1 MPTAREGAIVAPQR
15 ATSLAAWDT
24 GTAMDLAYLAEWA
37 NLLIRWL
44 HLVAGIAWIGTSFYF
59 IGLDNQL
66 DPPRDGNPRVTGEQ
80 WSIHGG
86 GFYHKQKYAVAPER
100 LPEKLHW
107 FKWEA
112 YWTWISGFSLF
123 VLIYWGSA
131 STYLVDPQVLDMAPW
146 VAVLVSAAM
155 LAGGWVVYDLICRST
170 WAEDET
176 KLSIAMV
183 GLLVVAAFVAC
194 HLFSGR
200 GAFLQVGA
208 MTGTI
213 MVANVAMVIMP
224 GQKKM
229 VAAMQAGQEPDPKYG
244 RWGKQRSVHNTYLT
258 LPVLFLM
265 ISPHYPMTWSHPFN
279 WVILLAVAL
288 AGALVRQYFVS
299 RQFGRNP
306 IILPAAATA
315 VVVGLM
321 VVLRPAPAPSLAG
334 VEVPTM
340 AEVQAI
346 SANHCAGC
354 HAARPTFE
362 GIAVAPKGV
371 MLETP
376 QQLRRWAQA
385 MRQQVQ
391 TEAMPPGNLTE
402 MTAEERTKIL
412 AWIAAGAP
420 AQ

>member
-1 MPTAREGAIVAPQR
+1 MQR
-15 ATSLAAWDT
+15 NATRSP
-24 GTAMDLAYLAEWA
+24 GTPFLMDLAYLAEWA

-44 HLVAGIAWIGTSFYF
+44 HLIAGIAWIGTSFYF

-66 DPPRDGNPRVTGEQ
+66 DPPRDGNPRVKGEQ

-86 GFYHKQKYAVAPER
+86 GFYHKQKYAVAPAE

-123 VLIYWGSA
+123 VLIYWVNA
-131 STYLVDPQVLDMAPW
+131 STYLVDPAVVDMPPW
-146 VAVLVSAAM
+146 LAVALSAAM
-155 LAGGWVVYDLICRST
+155 LAGGWVVYDLICRSKFG
-170 WAEDET
+170 EDET

-183 GLLVVAAFVAC
+183 ALLVVAAFVAC

-213 MVANVAMVIMP
+213 MVANVAMVIIP
-224 GQKKM
+224 GQRKM
-229 VAAMQAGQEPDPKYG
+229 VEAMQAGREPDPKYG

-265 ISPHYPMTWSHPFN
+265 ISPHYPMTWSHPWN
-279 WVILLAVAL
+279 WVILLAIAL

-306 IILPAAATA
+306 LLLPAGATL

-321 VVLRPAPAPSLAG
+321 FALRPAPAPSLAG
-334 VEVPTM
+334 VEVPTI

-346 SANHCAGC
+346 AASHCASC
-354 HAARPTFE
+354 HAARPTFD
-362 GIAVAPKGV
+362 GMAAAPKGV

-376 QQLRRWAQA
+376 AQLRRWAAA

-391 TEAMPPGNLTE
+391 TEAMPPGNLTD
-402 MTAEERTKIL
+402 MTPEERRKVL

>member
-1 MPTAREGAIVAPQR
+1 
-15 ATSLAAWDT
+15 
-24 GTAMDLAYLAEWA
+24 MDLAYLAEWA

-44 HLVAGIAWIGTSFYF
+44 HLITGIAWIGTSFYF

-66 DPPRDGNPRVTGEQ
+66 DPPRDGNPRVKGEQ

-86 GFYHKQKYAVAPER
+86 GFYHKQKYAVAPAE

-112 YWTWISGFSLF
+112 YWTWISGFTLF
-123 VLIYWGSA
+123 VLIYWGNA
-131 STYLVDPQVLDMAPW
+131 STYLIDPQVLDMSPA
-146 VAVLVSAAM
+146 VAVAISAAM
-155 LAGGWVVYDLICRST
+155 LAGGWVVYDLICRSKFG
-170 WAEDET
+170 EDET

-183 GLLVVAAFVAC
+183 VLLVVAAFVAC
-194 HLFSGR
+194 HIFSGR

-224 GQKKM
+224 GQRKM
-229 VAAMQAGQEPDPKYG
+229 VAAMREGRDPDPKYG

-265 ISPHYPMTWSHPFN
+265 ISPHYPLTWSHPLN
-279 WVILLAVAL
+279 WLVLLAIAL

-306 IILPAAATA
+306 ILLPVVATA
-315 VVVGLM
+315 VIVGLM
-321 VVLRPAPAPSLAG
+321 VLLRPAPAPSLAG
-334 VEVPTM
+334 VAVPTV

-346 SANHCAGC
+346 AASHCASC
-354 HAARPTFE
+354 HAARPTFD

-376 QQLRRWAQA
+376 AQLRRWAQA
-385 MRQQVQ
+385 TRQQVQ
-391 TEAMPPGNLTE
+391 TEAMPPGNMTD
-402 MTAEERTKIL
+402 MTAEERARIL

-420 AQ
+420 LQ

>member
-1 MPTAREGAIVAPQR
+1 
-15 ATSLAAWDT
+15 
-24 GTAMDLAYLAEWA
+24 MDAAYLAEWA

-44 HLVAGIAWIGTSFYF
+44 HLITGIAWIGTSFYF
-59 IGLDNQL
+59 ISLDNQL
-66 DPPRDGNPRVTGEQ
+66 DPPRDGNPRVKGEQ

-86 GFYHKQKYAVAPER
+86 GFYHKQKYAVAPAE

-112 YWTWISGFSLF
+112 YWTWISGFTLF
-123 VLIYWGSA
+123 VLIYWGNA
-131 STYLVDPQVLDMAPW
+131 STYLIDPQVLDLSPA
-146 VAVLVSAAM
+146 VAVAISAAM
-155 LAGGWVVYDLICRST
+155 LAGGWVVYDLICRSKFG
-170 WAEDET
+170 EDET

-183 GLLVVAAFVAC
+183 ALLVVAAILAC
-194 HLFSGR
+194 HIFSGR

-265 ISPHYPMTWSHPFN
+265 ISPHYPMTWSHPLN
-279 WVILLAVAL
+279 WLVLLAIAL

-306 IILPAAATA
+306 ILLPVVATA
-315 VVVGLM
+315 VIVGLM
-321 VVLRPAPAPSLAG
+321 VLLRPAPAPSLAG
-334 VEVPTM
+334 VAVPTV

-346 SANHCAGC
+346 SASHCASC
-354 HAARPTFE
+354 HAARPTFD
-362 GIAVAPKGV
+362 GIAAAPKGV

-376 QQLRRWAQA
+376 AQLRRWAQA

-391 TEAMPPGNLTE
+391 TEAMPPGNMTD
-402 MTAEERTKIL
+402 MTAEERAKIL

-420 AQ
+420 LQ

>member
-1 MPTAREGAIVAPQR
+1 
-15 ATSLAAWDT
+15 
-24 GTAMDLAYLAEWA
+24 MDAAYLAEWA

-44 HLVAGIAWIGTSFYF
+44 HLITGIAWIGTSFYF

-86 GFYHKQKYAVAPER
+86 GFYHTQKYAVAPAE

-112 YWTWISGFSLF
+112 YWTWISGFTLF
-123 VLIYWGSA
+123 VLIYWGNA
-131 STYLVDPQVLDMAPW
+131 STYLIDPQVLDMSPA
-146 VAVLVSAAM
+146 VAVAISAAM
-155 LAGGWVVYDLICRST
+155 LAGGWVVYDLICRSKFG
-170 WAEDET
+170 EDET

-183 GLLVVAAFVAC
+183 ALLVVAAILAC
-194 HLFSGR
+194 HIFSGR

-224 GQKKM
+224 GQRKM
-229 VAAMQAGQEPDPKYG
+229 VAAMQDGREPDPKYG

-265 ISPHYPMTWSHPFN
+265 ISPHYPMTWSHEWN
-279 WVILLAVAL
+279 WVVLLAITL

-306 IILPAAATA
+306 IVLPVVAT
-315 VVVGLM
+315 VVIVGLM
-321 VVLRPAPAPSLAG
+321 IALRPAPAPRLAG
-334 VEVPTM
+334 VEVPTI

-346 SANHCAGC
+346 SASHCAAC
-354 HAARPTFE
+354 HAARPTFD

-376 QQLRRWAQA
+376 AQLRRWAQA

-391 TEAMPPGNLTE
+391 TEAMPPGNMTD
-402 MTAEERTKIL
+402 MTAEERAKIL
-412 AWIAAGAP
+412 AWVAAGAP

>member
-1 MPTAREGAIVAPQR
+1 
-15 ATSLAAWDT
+15 
-24 GTAMDLAYLAEWA
+24 MDLAYLAEWA

-44 HLVAGIAWIGTSFYF
+44 HLITGIAWIGTSFYF

-66 DPPRDGNPRVTGEQ
+66 APPRDGNPRVKGEQ

-86 GFYHKQKYAVAPER
+86 GFYHKQKYAVAPAE

-112 YWTWISGFSLF
+112 YWTWISGFTLF
-123 VLIYWGSA
+123 VLIYWGHA
-131 STYLVDPQVLDMAPW
+131 STYLIDPQVMDLSPA
-146 VAVLVSAAM
+146 VAVAISAAM
-155 LAGGWVVYDLICRST
+155 LAGGWVVYDLICRSKFG
-170 WAEDET
+170 EDET

-183 GLLVVAAFVAC
+183 VLLVVAAFVAC
-194 HLFSGR
+194 HIFSGR

-224 GQKKM
+224 GQRKM

-265 ISPHYPMTWSHPFN
+265 ISPHYPMTWSHPWN
-279 WVILLAVAL
+279 WVVLLAIAL

-306 IILPAAATA
+306 ILLPVVATA
-315 VVVGLM
+315 VIVGLM
-321 VVLRPAPAPSLAG
+321 VLLRPAPAPSLAG
-334 VEVPTM
+334 VEVPTV

-346 SANHCAGC
+346 AE
-354 HAARPTFE
+354 TFD
-362 GIAVAPKGV
+362 GPDSSGW
-371 MLETP
+371 T
-376 QQLRRWAQA
+376 R
-385 MRQQVQ
+385 
-391 TEAMPPGNLTE
+391 
-402 MTAEERTKIL
+402 
-412 AWIAAGAP
+412 
-420 AQ
+420 

>member
-1 MPTAREGAIVAPQR
+1 LLQRSATNAP
-15 ATSLAAWDT
+15 
-24 GTAMDLAYLAEWA
+24 GTTRLMDLAYLSEWA
-37 NLLIRWL
+37 NLVIRWT
-44 HLVAGIAWIGTSFYF
+44 HLITGIAWIGTSFYF

-66 DPPRDGNPRVTGEQ
+66 EPPRDGNPRVRGEQ

-86 GFYHKQKYAVAPER
+86 GFYHKQKYAVAPPV
-100 LPEKLHW
+100 LPETLHW

-112 YWTWISGFSLF
+112 YWTWISGFCLF

-131 STYLVDPQVLDMAPW
+131 STYLVDPAVLDMPPW
-146 VAVLVSAAM
+146 VAVLISAVM
-155 LAGGWVVYDLICRST
+155 LLGGWVLYDLICRST
-170 WAEDET
+170 FGEDET
-176 KLSIAMV
+176 KLSVAMV
-183 GLLVVAAFVAC
+183 ALLVVAALVAC
-194 HLFSGR
+194 HVFSGR

-213 MVANVAMVIMP
+213 MVANVAMVIIP
-224 GQKKM
+224 GQRKM
-229 VAAMQAGQEPDPKYG
+229 VAAMQAGQEPDPKFG

-265 ISPHYPMTWSHPFN
+265 ISPHYPMTWSHPWN
-279 WVILLAVAL
+279 WVILLAITL

-299 RQFGRNP
+299 RQLGRNP
-306 IILPAAATA
+306 VLLPAAATA

-321 VVLRPAPAPSLAG
+321 ILLRPAPRAQLA
-334 VEVPTM
+334 EVPPL
-340 AEVQAI
+340 AEVHAI
-346 SANHCAGC
+346 SAARCATC

-362 GIAVAPKGV
+362 GIAAAPKGV

-376 QQLRRWAQA
+376 QQIRRWAA
-385 MRQQVQ
+385 SMRQQIE
-391 TEAMPPGNLTE
+391 TEAMPPGNVTE
-402 MTAEERTKIL
+402 ITGEERAKLL

>member
-1 MPTAREGAIVAPQR
+1 
-15 ATSLAAWDT
+15 
-24 GTAMDLAYLAEWA
+24 MDLAYLAEWA

-44 HLVAGIAWIGTSFYF
+44 HLITGIAWIGTSFYF

-66 DPPRDGNPRVTGEQ
+66 DPPRDGNPRVKGEQ

-86 GFYHKQKYAVAPER
+86 GFYHKQKYAVAPAE

-112 YWTWISGFSLF
+112 YWTWISGFTLF
-123 VLIYWGSA
+123 VLIYWGNA
-131 STYLVDPQVLDMAPW
+131 STYLIGPQVLDLSPA
-146 VAVLVSAAM
+146 VAVAISAAM
-155 LAGGWVVYDLICRST
+155 LAGGWVVYDLICRSKFG
-170 WAEDET
+170 EDET

-183 GLLVVAAFVAC
+183 VLLVVAAFVAC
-194 HLFSGR
+194 HIFSGR

-224 GQKKM
+224 GQRKM
-229 VAAMQAGQEPDPKYG
+229 VAAMREGRDPDPKYG

-265 ISPHYPMTWSHPFN
+265 ISPHYPMTWSHEWN
-279 WVILLAVAL
+279 WVVLLAITL

-306 IILPAAATA
+306 ILLPVVATA
-315 VVVGLM
+315 VIVGLM
-321 VVLRPAPAPSLAG
+321 VLLRPAPAPSLAG
-334 VEVPTM
+334 VAVPTV

-346 SANHCAGC
+346 AASHCASC
-354 HAARPTFE
+354 HAARPTFD

-376 QQLRRWAQA
+376 AQLRRWAQA
-385 MRQQVQ
+385 TRQQVQ
-391 TEAMPPGNLTE
+391 TEAMPPGNMTD
-402 MTAEERTKIL
+402 MTAEERAKIL

-420 AQ
+420 LQ